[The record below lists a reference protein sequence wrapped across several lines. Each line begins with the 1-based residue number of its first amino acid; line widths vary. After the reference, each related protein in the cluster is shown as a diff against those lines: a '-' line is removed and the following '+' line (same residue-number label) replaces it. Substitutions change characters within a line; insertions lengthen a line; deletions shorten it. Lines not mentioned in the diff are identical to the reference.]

1 MLSSDKT
8 EGWKGLSLERI
19 LTCFGGSLLLKP
31 CHLLHHTSPIA
42 IQGFLFKTKKIPP
55 LGI

>member
-31 CHLLHHTSPIA
+31 CHLLHHTSRIA

>member
-19 LTCFGGSLLLKP
+19 LTCFGRSLLLKQH
-31 CHLLHHTSPIA
+31 HLLHHTSQIA
-42 IQGFLFKTKKIPP
+42 IQGFLFKTKKIPQ
-55 LGI
+55 LRI